1 MRKLNETIRQD
12 LPGRFSELDF
22 FRRNFSRIVNIYE
35 GNIMP
40 PYEVLIHPCSYCNL
54 SCKWCIGSYVTRD
67 INKDK
72 LLETKLNQVSNM
84 KKIIEGILNYKK
96 EGKDYISEKT
106 SIFKVENVSFSGI
119 TGEPMISKDAIS
131 YAIKELKKSGIRVGM
146 FTNGVLI
153 TPDIQKEI
161 LKMDYV
167 LISIDAGNAKTYTR
181 LKCNG
186 KENGTFEKVLNNIES
201 LSKQKEKNN
210 SQLDIN
216 IGYIINQ
223 YNYEQVYELAKIL
236 KKIGVH
242 YFRLKTD
249 ISSIMILDEEQS
261 IDVKKQIK
269 KVKEEVEDEY
279 FKIIEIHKIGD
290 EKQKIRDF
298 KKCFIH
304 YLYGAIS
311 ADGKVYPC
319 NYHPK
324 VNGYFYDSTI
334 EKNFGVIWENLMNYE
349 IDKNIPEICPDR
361 CDPFKTR
368 ANRLLETAYYIYKDE
383 GISALKEYIYNE

>member
-106 SIFKVENVSFSGI
+106 SSFKVENVSFSGI

-236 KKIGVH
+236 KKIGKIDRKTFYREH
-242 YFRLKTD
+242 EGNKKSPFYYNTSKYYDDCQTLINKIHEAGGLAFLAHGLIYSFDDNRYYIEKILKTTD
-249 ISSIMILDEEQS
+249 IDGLECIYPLFSYNDRKFMITLCKKYKKFMSGGSDYHANNKPTTSMGTGINNNILVEKKLVKDW
-261 IDVKKQIK
+261 INYVKKI
-269 KVKEEVEDEY
+269 
-279 FKIIEIHKIGD
+279 
-290 EKQKIRDF
+290 
-298 KKCFIH
+298 
-304 YLYGAIS
+304 
-311 ADGKVYPC
+311 
-319 NYHPK
+319 
-324 VNGYFYDSTI
+324 
-334 EKNFGVIWENLMNYE
+334 
-349 IDKNIPEICPDR
+349 
-361 CDPFKTR
+361 
-368 ANRLLETAYYIYKDE
+368 
-383 GISALKEYIYNE
+383 

>member
-1 MRKLNETIRQD
+1 MKEKREDNNMRKLNETIRQD

-167 LISIDAGNAKTYTR
+167 LISIDAGNAKTYIR

-236 KKIGVH
+236 KK
-242 YFRLKTD
+242 
-249 ISSIMILDEEQS
+249 
-261 IDVKKQIK
+261 
-269 KVKEEVEDEY
+269 
-279 FKIIEIHKIGD
+279 
-290 EKQKIRDF
+290 
-298 KKCFIH
+298 
-304 YLYGAIS
+304 
-311 ADGKVYPC
+311 
-319 NYHPK
+319 
-324 VNGYFYDSTI
+324 
-334 EKNFGVIWENLMNYE
+334 
-349 IDKNIPEICPDR
+349 
-361 CDPFKTR
+361 
-368 ANRLLETAYYIYKDE
+368 
-383 GISALKEYIYNE
+383 